1 MNNTPYFQIRLFL
14 TFTEKKNWLN
24 VNILFKALVPFIT
37 LFPEYREWRPLKK
50 QEAVCPNN
58 ELVGQ
63 TNSPVV
69 FGVNRLCCISK
80 VYVHY
85 ISTLFHLALSE
96 LQYSSSI
103 ESMRSMNYIEELN
116 LEIYELYLIRLS
128 DKLFM
133 LNKVDGT
140 TLTLTLIYLNEGR

>member
-1 MNNTPYFQIRLFL
+1 M
-14 TFTEKKNWLN
+14 
-24 VNILFKALVPFIT
+24 
-37 LFPEYREWRPLKK
+37 K

-69 FGVNRLCCISK
+69 FGVNRLCCIPIC
-80 VYVHY
+80 VVFY

-116 LEIYELYLIRLS
+116 LGLPAGFLEDMKMVVFSMKTKMKICPNLH
-128 DKLFM
+128 
-133 LNKVDGT
+133 
-140 TLTLTLIYLNEGR
+140 

>member
-1 MNNTPYFQIRLFL
+1 M
-14 TFTEKKNWLN
+14 
-24 VNILFKALVPFIT
+24 
-37 LFPEYREWRPLKK
+37 K

-69 FGVNRLCCISK
+69 FGVNRMCCIPIC
-80 VYVHY
+80 VVFY

-116 LEIYELYLIRLS
+116 LEIDELNLIRLS

-140 TLTLTLIYLNEGR
+140 TLTTTFIYLNEGR